1 MPDEMIEYLHSL
13 KSIDY
18 NCETS
23 LTEENVTDF
32 KYIVKA
38 MPKLNEKKT
47 PTKILNIVDKI
58 LNFTLKERT
67 Q

>member
-1 MPDEMIEYLHSL
+1 MSDEMLEYLHSL

-18 NCETS
+18 NREITI
-23 LTEENVTDF
+23 TEEKFTDF

-38 MPKLNEKKT
+38 MPKVNEKNKKR
-47 PTKILNIVDKI
+47 KILNIVDKI